1 MDEFYDKEKF
11 TGKQPGS
18 SSGGRQT
25 PPPRPPQK
33 KQDNSGW
40 YSWPLIIILFAV
52 GAWPLALILLF
63 FNLSGDSRRK
73 KNGQSAAH
81 QADAIR
87 QAESAVERAMR
98 RAEQQ
103 TGRAGECIDRAMR
116 GAEQSVDQAVGRAI
130 EEMERTISRAAREV
144 EQAGRGS
151 SPGRGVSKS
160 ASRRQTDPQPKVKP
174 VKEKKKKAK
183 PAGVLLRLL
192 GIIFL
197 VVGGIVGLDF
207 TSELVSGYGAD
218 AEEFFASV
226 GFLFSGGL
234 MFFRGHYLNKMSRRS
249 QRYILAIGNV
259 DAMPIEEIAKRVN
272 RTPSKAAKEMQKL
285 IDKGYLGEDAY
296 IDYEKGYFLRFGA
309 TLEEEPAPEP
319 VIREAPPQSAE
330 PEEARE
336 GYSGILR
343 NIRHANDRI
352 ADPELSRKIDR
363 LEQISGLIFKEVE
376 EHPEKRSSIHT
387 FFDYYLP
394 TTQKLLDTYADFE
407 ETGVEGEHLRQ
418 AKDRIEETM
427 DMIVGGFEHQLD
439 QLYSSDAMD
448 VVSDIKVMEAMLKRD
463 TASAAKDFGYPEPP
477 KTRPKSDGDVQQLEL

>member
-151 SPGRGVSKS
+151 SPGRGASKS

-285 IDKGYLGEDAY
+285 IDKGYL
-296 IDYEKGYFLRFGA
+296 
-309 TLEEEPAPEP
+309 
-319 VIREAPPQSAE
+319 
-330 PEEARE
+330 
-336 GYSGILR
+336 
-343 NIRHANDRI
+343 
-352 ADPELSRKIDR
+352 LS
-363 LEQISGLIFKEVE
+363 LI
-376 EHPEKRSSIHT
+376 HI
-387 FFDYYLP
+387 
-394 TTQKLLDTYADFE
+394 
-407 ETGVEGEHLRQ
+407 
-418 AKDRIEETM
+418 
-427 DMIVGGFEHQLD
+427 
-439 QLYSSDAMD
+439 
-448 VVSDIKVMEAMLKRD
+448 
-463 TASAAKDFGYPEPP
+463 
-477 KTRPKSDGDVQQLEL
+477 